1 MKKTIIISLLSVTLV
16 VLLTLVIVTTFISP
30 DPKSEI
36 NDYVIE
42 NRTDLNDY
50 VTLLLSEKSND
61 HHGEFDGMKVDLW
74 KKLNMV
80 EFSKDR
86 WCFGIA
92 PASTYRGFYYSPEN
106 VPLGFQGAALEF
118 KSVENGWESE
128 PYPGSSIHEYTER
141 TTDNWFFYE
150 VKF

>member
-1 MKKTIIISLLSVTLV
+1 MKKPIIILLSVTLV
-16 VLLTLVIVTTFISP
+16 VLLALVIFTTFISS

-42 NRTDLNDY
+42 NRTDLNNY
-50 VTLLLSEKSND
+50 VTRLLSEKIDD

-74 KKLNMV
+74 KNRNVV

-86 WCFGIA
+86 WCFGIV

-141 TTDNWFFYE
+141 ITDNWFFYE

>member
-1 MKKTIIISLLSVTLV
+1 MKKPIIILLSVTLV
-16 VLLTLVIVTTFISP
+16 VLLALVIFTTFISS

-42 NRTDLNDY
+42 NRNNLNDY
-50 VTLLLSEKSND
+50 VVRLLNEKQD
-61 HHGEFDGMKVDLW
+61 DYHGEYDTMTVDLW
-74 KKLNMV
+74 KDCNMV

-92 PASTYRGFYYSPEN
+92 PASTYRGFYYSPED

-118 KSVENGWESE
+118 KSVENGWESK

-141 TTDNWFFYE
+141 ITDNWFFYE